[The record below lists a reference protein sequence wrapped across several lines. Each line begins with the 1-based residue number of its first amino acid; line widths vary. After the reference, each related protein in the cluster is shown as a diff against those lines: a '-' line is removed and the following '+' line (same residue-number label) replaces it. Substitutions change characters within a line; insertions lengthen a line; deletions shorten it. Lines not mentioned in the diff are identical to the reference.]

1 VIKYLREGKGVESV
15 AKRRRIPV
23 KRRSLYVRH
32 NKAYEALLAV
42 LIVVFVAIC
51 VTVLGNT
58 VMPGSEMWTDNI
70 LIRIIVETN
79 AAVRGR

>member
-1 VIKYLREGKGVESV
+1 M

-32 NKAYEALLAV
+32 NKVYEMMLAV

-51 VTVLGNT
+51 VAVLGNT
-58 VMPGSEMWTDNI
+58 MLPGSEMWADNV
-70 LIRIIVETN
+70 LIKMIVETN
-79 AAVRGR
+79 AAMRGK